1 MESAHW
7 AVLAALVSQIP
18 TTIVC
23 VGGIVWVLLR
33 LEQQRRAALFLLAG
47 LSLYLL
53 LGISQLFLQGPLQ
66 LLLSSLVLHG
76 DPMVRMRLNSAV
88 IGFGFG
94 MLRAVSLGL
103 MAYAAFV
110 DRPIVA
116 VLAPGEP
123 MR

>member
-1 MESAHW
+1 MIFGLNTETQGCGDAERFKDELNLLAPRPGTLEAKPRFGNARCWSNSMESAHW

-33 LEQQRRAALFLLAG
+33 LEQQRRPAFFLLAG

-66 LLLSSLVLHG
+66 LLLSSLV
-76 DPMVRMRLNSAV
+76 
-88 IGFGFG
+88 
-94 MLRAVSLGL
+94 
-103 MAYAAFV
+103 
-110 DRPIVA
+110 
-116 VLAPGEP
+116 
-123 MR
+123 